1 MFNIWYSGKIWIWH
15 DSLYYYLTVLRAV
28 GIPTRSVTN
37 FESAHDT
44 DCSMTID
51 MHYDEEG
58 EPLEY
63 LDDSTW

>member
-1 MFNIWYSGKIWIWH
+1 MIELIDVLFS
-15 DSLYYYLTVLRAV
+15 VLRSL

-51 MHYDEEG
+51 KHFDKDG
-58 EPLEY
+58 EPLEH
-63 LDDSTW
+63 LNDSVW